1 MKLLIR
7 SLAVL
12 AVLAVLRPLPATA
25 QSVAGAWDA
34 SMETPGGVRTSRMT
48 LQVEGEKVTG
58 TMARPTGDVAI
69 AGTIVGDTLRFSY
82 TILYNDNP
90 ITLSVVALRAVDG
103 LKGTVN
109 LGGGANEPWWAV
121 RAPTPEFDSRR
132 SDP

>member
-1 MKLLIR
+1 MISARPFL
-7 SLAVL
+7 SVL
-12 AVLAVLRPLPATA
+12 FALSALSVSSALPATA
-25 QSVAGAWDA
+25 QSIAGAWDA

-90 ITLSVVALRAVDG
+90 ITLSVVALRAV
-103 LKGTVN
+103 GTCRHAACRN
-109 LGGGANEPWWAV
+109 C
-121 RAPTPEFDSRR
+121 RR
-132 SDP
+132 FP